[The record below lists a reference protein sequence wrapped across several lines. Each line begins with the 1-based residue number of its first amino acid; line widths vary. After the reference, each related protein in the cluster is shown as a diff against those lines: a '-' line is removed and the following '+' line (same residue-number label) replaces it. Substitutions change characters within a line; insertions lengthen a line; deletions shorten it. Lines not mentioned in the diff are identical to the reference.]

1 MNQEVIN
8 ICNRIFEIYDF
19 DNQMKNQVYQT
30 ILNLSEEE
38 RKDILRALLKYKT
51 SRQDKMKDLL
61 SFLSK
66 TKMNIE
72 EIKEKKEFQT
82 DSEKLLSNL

>member
-8 ICNRIFEIYDF
+8 ICNHIFEIYDF